1 MATIDFDRLNKAC
14 DERRIYALQLEIGDI
29 CEQGC
34 TYCYMNALPQVY
46 NQLSDEKITEI
57 LHDCKH
63 LGISAVEWLGG
74 EPLLRQSIFEHMGL
88 ATDLGLRNNV
98 WTGGLPLTDMK
109 VLRQTLHHAR
119 YGLISVHVSTVNPK
133 TYRRLHPERPA
144 SDLTRIVEAVER
156 LLELGYPAD
165 QIINSVTFTGMQT
178 ADDMIETIDYFERRF
193 GILTSL
199 NVYHTYLR
207 PGQSR
212 SELEQFIPDRAAVS
226 KVYRRWTRQYNVER
240 LPMNCVNK
248 QYCSAT
254 MAVLCD
260 GSVTPCAT
268 IRPTDAPKLT
278 NGTSLFD
285 IFQDHREELI
295 FGHFR
300 DPENLPPECR
310 TCVLA
315 DCCWGCRS
323 RAFAAG
329 EGIYG
334 RDPRCFRHP
343 AKSAK
348 HPGNEAS
355 RSRPQS
361 ED

>member
-1 MATIDFDRLNKAC
+1 MATIDFDRLNEAY
-14 DERRIYALQLEIGDI
+14 DEARIYALQLEVGDI

-34 TYCYMNALPQVY
+34 IYCYMNALPRVY
-46 NQLSDEKITEI
+46 NQLSDGKITEI
-57 LHDCKH
+57 LHDCKR
-63 LGISAVEWLGG
+63 LGISAIEWLGG

-119 YGLISVHVSTVNPK
+119 YGLIAVHVSTVSPK
-133 TYRRLHPERPA
+133 TYRRLHPERPT

-165 QIINSVTFTGMQT
+165 QIINSVTFTGLQT
-178 ADDMIETIDYFERRF
+178 PDDMIETIDYFERRF

-207 PGQSR
+207 PGQTR
-212 SELEQFIPDRAAVS
+212 RELEQFIPDRAAVS
-226 KVYRRWTRQYNVER
+226 KVYRRWTQQYNAER

-268 IRPTDAPKLT
+268 IRPPDAPKLIESR
-278 NGTSLFD
+278 SLRD
-285 IFQDHREELI
+285 IFHQHREGLI
-295 FGHFR
+295 FGRFR
-300 DPENLPPECR
+300 DPDNLPEECR
-310 TCVLA
+310 TCVLSES
-315 DCCWGCRS
+315 CWGCRS
-323 RAFAAG
+323 RAYAAG
-329 EGIYG
+329 EGVYG

-343 AKSAK
+343 VRSGRLISDSSLASKRKS
-348 HPGNEAS
+348 ET
-355 RSRPQS
+355 
-361 ED
+361 